1 MEVLTTHPGL
11 LQLETRGDRCHLG
24 KDREW
29 GGRGCW
35 ASTYSSPGHRAAPPG
50 PEPGGPRQPALPAE
64 VTRLG
69 SIGLQCREV
78 IWEDEGALVL
88 GVHLPGRESG
98 SGADGAV
105 GEPGRLGPW
114 WYLAVGPGGPRAKR
128 VVGVPAGDI
137 LRGWLLQLP
146 LPGSLHPVGRHQHP
160 VIPQRVVTS
169 VLVLCGERRA
179 GRQGGRNAGRRPPP
193 PPPPAMPPPRVTL
206 REGLHP
212 ALSPLQLHSFLPAS
226 GRRGGFPAATTTPPP
241 PRAGSVPRSPPAFPA
256 LGWALPGFRREAQP
270 PPYRWHESGRPPPLP
285 PPPAMAPCPRRSR
298 KPRR

>member
-1 MEVLTTHPGL
+1 MRGSVRSDQGWKHITLLWRRHAWLGLQGISGDPHRPAGCSGTGDRDETPKQSRRAQNRHRKEGTSLSPASSHEFWLARWPGPPGAMEVLTTHPGL

-24 KDREW
+24 KDRER

-50 PEPGGPRQPALPAE
+50 PEPGGPRQPALPEE

-114 WYLAVGPGGPRAKR
+114 WYLAVGPGGPGTKR

-193 PPPPAMPPPRVTL
+193 TPPPRPL
-206 REGLHP
+206 RG
-212 ALSPLQLHSFLPAS
+212 
-226 GRRGGFPAATTTPPP
+226 
-241 PRAGSVPRSPPAFPA
+241 
-256 LGWALPGFRREAQP
+256 
-270 PPYRWHESGRPPPLP
+270 
-285 PPPAMAPCPRRSR
+285 
-298 KPRR
+298 